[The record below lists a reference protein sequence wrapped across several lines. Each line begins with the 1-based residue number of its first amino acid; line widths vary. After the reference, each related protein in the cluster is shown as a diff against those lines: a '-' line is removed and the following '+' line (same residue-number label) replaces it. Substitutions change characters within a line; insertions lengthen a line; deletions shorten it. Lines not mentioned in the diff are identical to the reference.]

1 MPLFLEITQH
11 DVLELFK
18 ARGLT
23 QKTERKISLESL
35 SAFKIPLR

>member
-23 QKTERKISLESL
+23 QKTEEK
-35 SAFKIPLR
+35 FPLKA